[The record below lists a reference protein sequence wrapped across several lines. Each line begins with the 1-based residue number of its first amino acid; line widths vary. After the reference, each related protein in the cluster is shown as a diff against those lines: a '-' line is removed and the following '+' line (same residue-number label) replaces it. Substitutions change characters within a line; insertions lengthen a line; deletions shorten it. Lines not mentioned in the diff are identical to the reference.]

1 MMSTDGFEPYP
12 FENGL
17 DQDTFCEFLVWCA
30 QQQVS
35 DIHLQGDNHFVVGL
49 HGRLHRASVF
59 RVADDQMARMI
70 DRVFTPEIRSQV
82 MSGTPRDKA
91 LQLDGNETNRWRLG
105 RGERIRFRVNLK
117 QGTAGRQDKTIAWTL
132 RVIPSVI
139 PPLLEMNI
147 EPELLE
153 VIIPAKG
160 LAVWGGIM
168 GSGKST
174 AVAAS
179 LRYCQKKFPHR
190 KVSTIED
197 PVEYILGDP
206 DNILIPIQSEVG
218 VDVAS
223 FAEGIRADLRR
234 AVSVIGVGEMRDRET
249 IDAGI
254 RAGDLG
260 ATCIT
265 TTHIDSPGDI
275 FPRLI
280 NEYPYESRDAM
291 ARALLSVLQYVV
303 VQTLLRTTD
312 GRRTAVREYII
323 IDGDLREKLHGMPWP
338 EWSSHINAII
348 RSEKSRIIDK
358 AWALYQDKRVDADE
372 LLVVMSPGQRR
383 KFETG
388 AL

>member
-1 MMSTDGFEPYP
+1 MMSIEGFEPYP
-12 FENGL
+12 FVNGL
-17 DQDTFCEFLVWCA
+17 DEDEFRGFLVWCA
-30 QQQVS
+30 QQLVS

-49 HGRLHRASVF
+49 HGRLLRASAF
-59 RVADDQMARMI
+59 RVADEQMARLV
-70 DRVFTPEIRSQV
+70 DRVFTQEVRSQV

-91 LQLDGNETNRWRLG
+91 LQLDGNETNRWGLG

-132 RVIPSVI
+132 RIIPSSI
-139 PPLLEMNI
+139 PQLLDMGI
-147 EPELLE
+147 ESELLD

-179 LRYCQKKFPHR
+179 LRYCQKVFPDR
-190 KVSTIED
+190 KISTIED
-197 PVEYILGDP
+197 PVEFILGDP
-206 DNILIPIQSEVG
+206 EDILAPLQSEVG
-218 VDVAS
+218 EDVVS

-234 AVSVIGVGEMRDRET
+234 AVSVMGVGEMRDRET
-249 IDAGI
+249 IDAAI

-312 GRRTAVREYII
+312 ARRTAVREYII
-323 IDGDLREKLHGMPWP
+323 IDDDLREKLNDMPWP
-338 EWSSHINAII
+338 RWTSHINAII
-348 RSEKSRIIDK
+348 RQEKRRIIDK
-358 AWALYQDKRVDADE
+358 AWALYLNKRIDADE
-372 LLVVMSPGQRR
+372 LLVVMSPSQRR
-383 KFETG
+383 EFEKG